1 MASWL
6 VYTDAED
13 EDGVV
18 AVGDSYNLSS
28 EHGIMRV
35 TFYRNSRGRDEFNKK
50 LSSFGL
56 SEGWSIIYESERE

>member
-1 MASWL
+1 MATWT
-6 VYTDAED
+6 VYTDVED
-13 EDGVV
+13 EGAT

-56 SEGWSIIYESERE
+56 SEGWSIIYESEIE